1 MEVERKVIEGLPE
14 ASTYHST
21 CTTKAA
27 VTLDTPLQTPPI
39 TLKSFARQAQAGQ
52 TTTLAGLLL
61 RIAAISKSEAA
72 SVGLNG

>member
-27 VTLDTPLQTPPI
+27 VTVDTPLQTLPI
-39 TLKSFARQAQAGQ
+39 TLRSFASQAQAGQ
-52 TTTLAGLLL
+52 TTTLAGLPLK
-61 RIAAISKSEAA
+61 IAAICKSGAA